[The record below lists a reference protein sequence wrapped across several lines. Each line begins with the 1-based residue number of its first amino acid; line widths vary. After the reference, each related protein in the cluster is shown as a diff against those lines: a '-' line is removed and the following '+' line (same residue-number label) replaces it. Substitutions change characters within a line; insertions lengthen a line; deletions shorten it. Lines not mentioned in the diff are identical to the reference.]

1 MNIYQVAYLHVMLF
15 TVGLSDFEIANFSIL
30 YFLTVF
36 DTLVDRDVV
45 YKTDAVESLLSF
57 VLLLSVSKQ

>member
-1 MNIYQVAYLHVMLF
+1 MLF
-15 TVGLSDFEIANFSIL
+15 TVGWSDFELAIFSIL

-36 DTLVDRDVV
+36 DTLVDHDVL
-45 YKTDAVESLLSF
+45 YKTDAVESLLSL